1 MKRSMLPL
9 LALLF
14 LVLSAGCGKQRKGL
28 ESVPDV
34 PKAQDKPAYGDTLV
48 EPSIAD
54 AINLIPAL
62 ASDGASH
69 AISGLTYNSLMGY
82 DGTLNLYGDL
92 AERWEVSPDGKT
104 MTFHLREGVRWQD
117 GKPLTAHDVIFT
129 YRLMIDPKTPTAY
142 AESYKQVRG
151 AEVLDPLTIRFTYDK
166 PYCPAME
173 SWASLAI
180 LPRHLLDGKD
190 VTKSPLTRK
199 PMGTGPYRLDRWI
212 TQNQLVLS
220 SNHDYFM
227 GRPWIDRTVTR
238 VIPDTATQ
246 FLELKSGGIDQMGLT
261 PTQWA
266 RQTVSKEFLAAF
278 NKFKYPVNAFTYLG
292 FNLKDPRFADR
303 RVRQAISYAI
313 DRDEIVKG
321 VLLGLGE
328 PGVGPYVPSTKWFNR
343 NLKPYPHDPGK
354 AKALLAEAGWKD
366 TNGDGILDRDGK
378 PFKFEII
385 TNNGNAE
392 RLKTCVIIQQ
402 RLKDVGID
410 VAIRPIEWAAF
421 ISDFIDKKRF
431 EATVLGWSI
440 GLDPDQ
446 YDIWHSSKTKPKEL
460 NFISYRNADVDALL
474 EEGRRRCGEAER
486 KKIYDRLQE
495 VMWEDQ
501 PLVFLYVPYA
511 LVTVHKRFHGIEVT
525 PRGISDRWWNRWYVP
540 KPLQRGAR
548 QP

>member
-1 MKRSMLPL
+1 MKRAMAMV
-9 LALLF
+9 LAALF
-14 LVLSAGCGKQRKGL
+14 LAAAGCGKQRKGL
-28 ESVPDV
+28 EPVPDL
-34 PKAQDKPAYGDTLV
+34 PKDQDKPAYGDTV
-48 EPSIAD
+48 VDASTAD
-54 AINLIPAL
+54 AINLIPIL

-69 AISGLTYNSLMGY
+69 AIAGLTYNSLVSY

-92 AERWEVSPDGKT
+92 ADQWEVSPDGKT

-117 GKPLTAHDVIFT
+117 GKPLTAEDVLFT
-129 YRLMIDPKTPTAY
+129 YRLIIDPKTPTAY
-142 AESYKQVRG
+142 SESYKQVKD
-151 AEVLDPLTIRFTYDK
+151 AQVVDPHRIRFTYDK

-173 SWASLAI
+173 SWASLSI
-180 LPRHLLDGKD
+180 LPKHLLEGKD
-190 VTKSPLTRK
+190 VTKSPLVRR
-199 PMGTGPYRLDRWI
+199 PMGTGPYKLNRWI
-212 TQNQLVLS
+212 TQNQIVLE

-227 GRPWIDRTVTR
+227 GRPWIDRSVTR

-246 FLELKSGGIDQMGLT
+246 FLELKSGGIEQMSLT

-278 NKFKYPVNAFTYLG
+278 NKYKYPVNAFTYLA
-292 FNLKDPRFADR
+292 FNLRDPRFADR

-328 PGVGPYVPSTKWFNR
+328 PGVGPYVPSTKWFNK
-343 NLKPYPHDPGK
+343 NLKPYPHDPAR

-366 TNGDGILDRDGK
+366 TNGDGILDRDGR
-378 PFKFEII
+378 PFRFEII

-402 RLKDVGID
+402 RLKDVGIE
-410 VAIRPIEWAAF
+410 VSIRPIEWAAF

-460 NFISYRNADVDALL
+460 NFISYKNAEVDALL
-474 EEGRRRCGEAER
+474 EEGRRTCEEVAR
-486 KKIYDRLQE
+486 KKVYDRLQE

-501 PLVFLYVPYA
+501 PELFLYVPYA
-511 LVTVHKRFHGIEVT
+511 LVTVNRRFHGIEVT
-525 PRGISDRWWNRWYVP
+525 PRGIGDRWWNRWYVP
-540 KPLQRGAR
+540 KPLQRGQI